1 VELVAKLNKWAA
13 VFKRESLKAW
23 MEAHK
28 YEPVEKAMIDVD
40 TQADVQRETER
51 NKRKTK
57 IRNIGCQI
65 DFTSEDNE
73 SNLKNAEKR
82 DMACQTEPRSR
93 DKNRLD
99 TLQGVDTLETW
110 LEAEKKEWPKEVYT
124 NTSVLVVN
132 PLVDVKDSI
141 VKAVLVEPTDAAIE
155 IRIQRLYRNRFPKL
169 ASVKEE
175 WAVLEQTTQ
184 LEGAEPLGHRPR
196 CVEKNRL

>member
-28 YEPVEKAMIDVD
+28 YEPVEKARIDVD

-65 DFTSEDNE
+65 DFTSKDNE
-73 SNLKNAEKR
+73 SNLKNAEKK

-93 DKNRLD
+93 QKSAGHAAGGRHLGDMVRSGKEGMAQRGLYQHQRLGGKPPSGCKRLD
-99 TLQGVDTLETW
+99 SQGC
-110 LEAEKKEWPKEVYT
+110 
-124 NTSVLVVN
+124 S
-132 PLVDVKDSI
+132 
-141 VKAVLVEPTDAAIE
+141 
-155 IRIQRLYRNRFPKL
+155 R
-169 ASVKEE
+169 
-175 WAVLEQTTQ
+175 
-184 LEGAEPLGHRPR
+184 
-196 CVEKNRL
+196 